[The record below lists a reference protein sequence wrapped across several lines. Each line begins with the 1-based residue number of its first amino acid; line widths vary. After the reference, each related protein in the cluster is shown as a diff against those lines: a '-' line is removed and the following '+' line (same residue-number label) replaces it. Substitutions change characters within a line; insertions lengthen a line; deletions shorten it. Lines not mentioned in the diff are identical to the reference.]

1 MGAYPVAQESAGEV
15 IKENGSL
22 GGRGKNLTMDFIFL
36 LETSHLGSC
45 THGFAHTQTDKYE
58 ST

>member
-22 GGRGKNLTMDFIFL
+22 GGRGKKTSQWISFSYWKQVTLGHAHMNL
-36 LETSHLGSC
+36 H
-45 THGFAHTQTDKYE
+45 THR
-58 ST
+58 